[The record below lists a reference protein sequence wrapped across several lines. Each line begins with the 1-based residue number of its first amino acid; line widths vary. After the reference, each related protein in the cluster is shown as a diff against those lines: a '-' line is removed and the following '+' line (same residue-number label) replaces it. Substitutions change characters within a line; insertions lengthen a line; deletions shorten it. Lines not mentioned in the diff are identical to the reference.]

1 MDDGDVAERLA
12 NARAGV
18 QQASAALASAQVQLA
33 RQQSWINVLRKR
45 YEGAQEDLEPLKV
58 SLKKADERLQA
69 AAFNLAA
76 VETEIS
82 DREAARAGAG
92 EGGERP

>member
-12 NARAGV
+12 RARAGV
-18 QQASAALASAQVQLA
+18 EQASAALASAQVQLE
-33 RQQSWINVLRKR
+33 RQRSSVRALLKR
-45 YEGAQEDLEPLKV
+45 CEQAEADIEPRRV
-58 SLKKADERLQA
+58 AVAVANDHLQA
-69 AAFNLAA
+69 AAFDLVA